1 MFCLASRIIPTVDCD
16 PTLTKILGM
25 GPKISQTTNHHQIA
39 IAHDLC
45 TVWLI
50 PHHFQKNK
58 VERKLTVPA
67 PLHIIILVMWVCLY
81 MDVSGKYC
89 STIVCGFNPPL
100 SLFKFTTCS
109 LSISSSY
116 RSNHLA
122 LLESIPITVYP
133 MISFPF
139 PRDPNISHVN
149 TNPHNGRKE
158 HIWHRLFISD
168 KSPSIVVWNIC
179 GMMIFIDEHIT
190 KQGTYMI
197 NTIYNNI
204 HISPLY
210 LMISHFSNDRCLNSP
225 LCSFDLREFLTLWKA
240 RHPDGAH
247 GQYGGAAPV
256 RCGMVPGGA
265 PCGPC
270 GHHLKHI

>member
-45 TVWLI
+45 TVWVI

-67 PLHIIILVMWVCLY
+67 PLHIIILVMWVSLY

-122 LLESIPITVYP
+122 LLKSTNYSISNDFFPIP
-133 MISFPF
+133 KRS
-139 PRDPNISHVN
+139 
-149 TNPHNGRKE
+149 E
-158 HIWHRLFISD
+158 HISRKH
-168 KSPSIVVWNIC
+168 KS
-179 GMMIFIDEHIT
+179 T
-190 KQGTYMI
+190 
-197 NTIYNNI
+197 
-204 HISPLY
+204 
-210 LMISHFSNDRCLNSP
+210 
-225 LCSFDLREFLTLWKA
+225 
-240 RHPDGAH
+240 
-247 GQYGGAAPV
+247 
-256 RCGMVPGGA
+256 
-265 PCGPC
+265 
-270 GHHLKHI
+270 